1 MEAPFTLEGELRQR
15 ALLYLTGHIGHLLML
30 RLYLT
35 PKVLVGPY
43 GLLCALLGSLPHVG
57 LHDIQQG
64 LTEAMSGVRAT
75 GELLSELVSARQ
87 VTLRLVEDST
97 ETLGGALDH
106 LFRIQILKEA
116 WERASLDMEPPL
128 LQPRR
133 QLAPCR
139 RLP

>member
-1 MEAPFTLEGELRQR
+1 MF
-15 ALLYLTGHIGHLLML
+15 LLYLT
-30 RLYLT
+30 
-35 PKVLVGPY
+35 PEVLVGPY
-43 GLLCALLGSLPHVG
+43 GLLRALLGSLPHVG

-64 LTEAMSGVRAT
+64 LTEAMSGVRAARY
-75 GELLSELVSARQ
+75 LFPELVSARQ

-116 WERASLDMEPPL
+116 WEQASVNREPPL